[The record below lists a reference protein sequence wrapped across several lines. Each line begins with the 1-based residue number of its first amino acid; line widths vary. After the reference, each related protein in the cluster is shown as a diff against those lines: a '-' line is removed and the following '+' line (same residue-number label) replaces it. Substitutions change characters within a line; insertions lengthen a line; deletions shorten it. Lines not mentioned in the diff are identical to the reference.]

1 VSYRFWFEGKA
12 LIQIHRIPSVAFD
25 AIVSRIADLI
35 DAPWDADL
43 VESGGDPAYRQA
55 LFGNA
60 LGILTFRTDDTAET
74 IAILDITWVG

>member
-12 LIQIHRIPSVAFD
+12 LVQIHRIPSAALD
-25 AIVSRIADLI
+25 AIVRRVADLV

-43 VESGGDPAYRQA
+43 MDTGGDPTYRQA
-55 LFGNA
+55 LFGNG

-74 IAILDITWVG
+74 IAIFDITWAG